1 MEMSKNLKNEGVK
14 MKKIILVL
22 MIVLSTSL
30 FAKSENNEFAS
41 NIREIKENIDFPQK
55 VDSYLYWLDLYLNDK
70 GILMYEYQIV
80 KKLSQQQIETFKKN
94 INNNMLKVMCM
105 DESIYN
111 GILLKNQKEVN
122 VVYRY
127 EGKNLVSLK
136 LTKDICKKYR

>member
-22 MIVLSTSL
+22 MMVLSTSL

-41 NIREIKENIDFPQK
+41 NVREIKENIDFPQK

-80 KKLSQQQIETFKKN
+80 KKLSQQQIDTFKKH
-94 INNNMLKVMCM
+94 INNNILKDMCM

-111 GILLKNQKEVN
+111 VILLKNQKEVN